1 MNTINKFGFA
11 LLAIGFIT
19 SAYSQ
24 QVPLYSNYFFTPYIY
39 NPAMSG
45 LSATPELSAIFRR
58 QWTGFDGAPQTAA
71 LAFNG
76 ASLSN
81 KVGYS
86 VYAYNDQAS
95 LLERNAIYGAYAYK
109 VQFGDKNFIDFGI
122 GAGYLNQSIN
132 VTLIRNS
139 DRFDPAVFGQ
149 VNGRSIFDVNIGVNA
164 RINNLMVG
172 AAVPQLFS
180 SPIKFLDQPTA
191 QVLFSAYRHYNLMAQ
206 YDLNVQGDRALLSP
220 LVMIRGAEGVP
231 AMIDAGAMLRIPKYG
246 HLGFMYRTDY
256 AVTLNVGVNI
266 TDQLMVGYAHDFSI
280 SEYSR
285 TMGNSNEIILTWRFG
300 SSSKIDRIEN
310 EIKKL
315 KQQQS
320 KKDENTE
327 KLIKDRLEELREEI
341 RREYQRQA
349 EQQASQQPPQSA
361 GGQKGTQPASQ
372 VGTKPQQP
380 TQGSGNQQQGGT
392 GYTSGG
398 QPIQQSEMASSVVPG
413 SKGFYVVAGVFS
425 NLSNAERL
433 TAELKNKGFDARY
446 FQDKNNNMYYVYL
459 FKFDTYAKANQVRQ
473 NKIDGRYT
481 DELWIKIVD

>member
-1 MNTINKFGFA
+1 MNTIKKIRLSLVAFS
-11 LLAIGFIT
+11 LTI
-19 SAYSQ
+19 SAFSQ

-231 AMIDAGAMLRIPKYG
+231 AMVDAGAILRVPKYG

-256 AVTLNVGVNI
+256 AVTLNIGVNL
-266 TDQLMVGYAHDFSI
+266 TDQLMIGYAHDFSI

-285 TMGNSNEIILTWRFG
+285 AMGNSNEIILMWRFG
-300 SSSKIDRIEN
+300 SSSKMDRLET

-320 KKDENTE
+320 KKDDNTE
-327 KLIKDRLEELREEI
+327 KMIKDRLEELREEI

-349 EQQASQQPPQSA
+349 EQQTNQQTD
-361 GGQKGTQPASQ
+361 GQRATQPTTQSN
-372 VGTKPQQP
+372 TKPQQP
-380 TQGSGNQQQGGT
+380 AQGSNQPQGGT
-392 GYTSGG
+392 GFTSGG
-398 QPIQQSEMASSVVPG
+398 QSIQQSEMASNVVPG
-413 SKGFYVVAGVFS
+413 SRGFYVVAGVFS
-425 NLSNAERL
+425 NLGNAERL

-473 NKIDGRYT
+473 NKIDGRYM
-481 DELWIKIVD
+481 DELWIKIVE

>member
-1 MNTINKFGFA
+1 MNTIKKVGLA
-11 LLAIGFIT
+11 LLTFSHIT
-19 SAYSQ
+19 PVLSQ

-45 LSATPELSAIFRR
+45 LTATPELSAIFRR

-71 LAFNG
+71 LAFNS
-76 ASLSN
+76 ASVSN
-81 KVGYS
+81 KIGYS

-109 VQFGDKNFIDFGI
+109 VQFGDNNYIDFGI

-149 VNGRSIFDVNIGVNA
+149 VNGRSIFDVNLGVNA

-180 SPIKFLDQPTA
+180 SPIRFLDQPTA

-206 YDLNVQGDRALLSP
+206 LDLNVQGDRALLSP

-231 AMIDAGAMLRIPKYG
+231 AMIDAGAMLRASKYG

-256 AVTLNVGVNI
+256 AVTLNVGVNL
-266 TDQLMVGYAHDFSI
+266 TDQLMIGYAHDFSI

-285 TMGNSNEIILTWRFG
+285 AMGNSNEIILTWRFG
-300 SSSKIDRIEN
+300 SSSKMDRLEN

-320 KKDENTE
+320 KKDDNTE
-327 KLIKDRLEELREEI
+327 KMIKDRLEELREEI

-349 EQQASQQPPQSA
+349 EQQAQQPADQRSA
-361 GGQKGTQPASQ
+361 TQ
-372 VGTKPQQP
+372 PQQP
-380 TQGSGNQQQGGT
+380 ARGQQPAQQTQPTPGQQQQAG

-398 QPIQQSEMASSVVPG
+398 QPIQQSELASNVVPG

-425 NLSNAERL
+425 NLNNAERL

-446 FQDKNNNMYYVYL
+446 FQDKGNNMYYVYL
-459 FKFDTYAKANQVRQ
+459 FKFDTYTKANQVRQ

-481 DELWIKIVD
+481 DELWIKIVE